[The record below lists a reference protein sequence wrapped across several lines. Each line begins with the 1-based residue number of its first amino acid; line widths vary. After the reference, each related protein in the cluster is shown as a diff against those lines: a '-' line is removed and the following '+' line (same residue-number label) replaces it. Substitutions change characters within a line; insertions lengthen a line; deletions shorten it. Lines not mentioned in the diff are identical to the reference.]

1 MKTNIQEITVKINL
15 VLEKERKHPN
25 ILANALVTFKEEE
38 GGYFTVSGF
47 TVWRSQYGG
56 FNVTPPTNKFF
67 KYFISESGF
76 WKRLELAIIDAYEF
90 AKIPV
95 ID

>member
-1 MKTNIQEITVKINL
+1 MKLNIHEATIKINL
-15 VLEKERKHPN
+15 IPEKEGRHPN

-56 FNVTPPTNKFF
+56 FNVTPPTNRFF
-67 KYFISESGF
+67 KYFISEPGF
-76 WKRLELAIIDAYEF
+76 WKRLELAIIDAYEY
-90 AKIPV
+90 AKIP
-95 ID
+95 IIN